1 MIRDNTAEPEL
12 KKTDKKIA
20 AANDKSLYRIVKQ

>member
-20 AANDKSLYRIVKQ
+20 AASDKIMYHIVLQ